1 MARLIA
7 RFDAPRPSA
16 LVQVAAIYLVSRVIT
31 LSVLFAAASAAGP
44 QSRYGAAA
52 TVGDFILGWDANWY
66 WIVAD
71 VGYPSDLPLSDDGRP
86 MENAWAFMPVYAYLA
101 KIVALPFGHWVVGAA
116 IVSLVAGF
124 GASYAL
130 YALMRTRLSESQSLW
145 AVIFFANG
153 PLAALFHVGYAEALF
168 LFFLLTAL
176 YVVVTRQFAWLYL
189 LIPLMGYTRPGV
201 LAFSLMLALYGI
213 WRWVRRRRDPLPLAH
228 INHIIATGLLAAV
241 VGLSWPVIAGLA
253 MGDPTAYLQTELS
266 WRRNWLP
273 ESSAH
278 FVPFDGWILGLNFWF
293 AQWQLPA
300 WLGWTVFGLLV
311 AGTMWLLVRAR
322 AVRALGMEVRLFS
335 ASYLLYL
342 VAVFFPQS
350 STLRLLVPLSPLW
363 GAPAQIKPLWGRIAV
378 LAGCLIYQ
386 AIWIFEMYAYGNT
399 ITRIP

>member
-31 LSVLFAAASAAGP
+31 LSVLFAAASSAGP

-213 WRWVRRRRDPLPLAH
+213 WRWVRRHRDPLPLAH

-241 VGLSWPVIAGLA
+241 VGLSWPVIAGIA

-273 ESSAH
+273 ESSTH

-293 AQWQLPA
+293 TQWHLPA

>member
-1 MARLIA
+1 MARLTDVFSA
-7 RFDAPRPSA
+7 SRPSA
-16 LVQVAAIYLVSRVIT
+16 LAQVAAIYLASRIVT
-31 LSVLFAAASAAGP
+31 LSVLCAAAAASGP
-44 QSRYGAAA
+44 LSRYGAAA

-66 WIVAD
+66 WIIAD
-71 VGYPSDLPLSDDGRP
+71 VGYPSELPLSGDGRP
-86 MENAWAFMPVYAYLA
+86 MENAWAFMPIYAYLA
-101 KIVALPFGHWVVGAA
+101 KIVSLPFGSWVTGAA

-124 GASYAL
+124 GATYAL
-130 YALMRTRLSESQSLW
+130 YCLMRARLSHMHALW

-168 LFFLLTAL
+168 LFFLITAL
-176 YVVVTRQFAWLYL
+176 LVLVRRQFGWLYL
-189 LIPLMGYTRPGV
+189 LIPAMGYTRPGV

-213 WRWVRRRRDPLPLAH
+213 WRWTRRRVDPLPVSQ
-228 INHIIATGLLAAV
+228 INHIVATGLLGAV
-241 VGLSWPVIAGLA
+241 VGLSWPVIAGMA

-273 ESSAH
+273 ESAAH
-278 FVPFDGWILGLNFWF
+278 FVPFDGWMLGLNFWF
-293 AQWQLPA
+293 GQWHVPA
-300 WLGWTVFGLLV
+300 WIGWTLFAALV
-311 AGTMWLLVRAR
+311 IGTIWLLVRASY
-322 AVRALGMEVRLFS
+322 VRALGMEVRLFS

-363 GAPAQIKPLWGRIAV
+363 GAPAQIKPLWGRLAV

-386 AIWIFEMYAYGNT
+386 AIWIFEMYAYGNS

>member
-1 MARLIA
+1 MARIGEALTPHRLAALGRIA
-7 RFDAPRPSA
+7 A
-16 LVQVAAIYLVSRVIT
+16 VYLVSRIVT
-31 LSVLFAAASAAGP
+31 LSVLFAAASASGP
-44 QSRYGAAA
+44 RSRFGAAA
-52 TVGDFILGWDANWY
+52 TVGDFIIGWDANWY

-71 VGYPSDLPLSDDGRP
+71 VGYPSDLPISDDGRA

-101 KIVALPFGHWVVGAA
+101 KIVSLPFGSWATGAA

-124 GASYAL
+124 GACVML
-130 YALMRTRLSESQSLW
+130 YALMRTRLTENQALW

-153 PLAALFHVGYAEALF
+153 PLSALFHVGYAETLF
-168 LFFLLTAL
+168 LFFLLCAL
-176 YVVVTRQFAWLYL
+176 YVLVKRDFWWLYV
-189 LIPLMGYTRPGV
+189 LIPLMGFTRPGV

-213 WRWVRRRRDPLPLAH
+213 WRWFHRTRDPLPVSQ
-228 INHIIATGLLAAV
+228 INHIVATGLLAAV
-241 VGLSWPVIAGLA
+241 VGLSWPVIAGVV

-273 ESSAH
+273 DSAAH
-278 FVPFDGWILGLNFWF
+278 FVPFDGWILGLGFWF
-293 AQWQLPA
+293 EQWHIPA
-300 WLGWTVFGLLV
+300 VLGWLLFGALV
-311 AGTMWLLVRAR
+311 CGTIWLLVRGR
-322 AVRALGMEVRLFS
+322 TVRALGMEIRLFS

-378 LAGCLIYQ
+378 LCGCLIYQ
-386 AIWIFEMYAYGNT
+386 AIWIFEMYAFGNS

>member
-1 MARLIA
+1 M
-7 RFDAPRPSA
+7 
-16 LVQVAAIYLVSRVIT
+16 QVAAIYLVARVVT
-31 LSVLFAAASAAGP
+31 LTILFIGASASGP
-44 QSRYGAAA
+44 LSRFGAAA

-71 VGYPSDLPLSDDGRP
+71 VGYPSDLPMTDDGRP

-101 KIVALPFGHWVVGAA
+101 KIVSLPFGSWVVGAA
-116 IVSLVAGF
+116 IVSLAAGF

-130 YALMRTRLSESQSLW
+130 YLLMRTRLTETQSLW
-145 AVIFFANG
+145 AVVFFANG

-168 LFFLLTAL
+168 LFFLLMAL
-176 YVVVTRQFAWLYL
+176 YVLVTRQFAWLYL

-213 WRWVRRRRDPLPLAH
+213 WRWFRRRRDPLPLTH
-228 INHIIATGLLAAV
+228 INHIIAAGLLAAV
-241 VGLSWPVIAGLA
+241 VGLSWPVIAGIA

-273 ESSAH
+273 DSAPH
-278 FVPFDGWILGLNFWF
+278 FLPFDGWILGLNFWF
-293 AQWQLPA
+293 GQWQIPA
-300 WLGWTVFGLLV
+300 VLGWVLFGLLV
-311 AGTMWLLVRAR
+311 AGTIWLLVRAR

-350 STLRLLVPLSPLW
+350 STLRLLVPLAPLW

-378 LAGCLIYQ
+378 LVGCLIYQ
-386 AIWIFEMYAYGNT
+386 FIWIFEMYAYGNA